1 MNWFE
6 AGKGCGFGLIT
17 STLSQRRFYIFFTK
31 RKSNRMTM
39 IDHNATTLGSGN
51 RLRDTVTSYF
61 TRYRLA
67 LYLFSGAG
75 IVVGVALNWNWNWLA
90 AAGLLP
96 VLAFL
101 PCMLMMF
108 MCLKHGAHSPNDPD
122 AGPTK
127 ILLSRSGKSL
137 DPQQ

>member
-1 MNWFE
+1 
-6 AGKGCGFGLIT
+6 
-17 STLSQRRFYIFFTK
+17 
-31 RKSNRMTM
+31 MTT

-67 LYLFSGAG
+67 LCLFAGAG
-75 IVVGVALNWNWNWLA
+75 IVVGVALNWNWLA

-108 MCLKHGAHSPNDPD
+108 MCLKHGTQLPNDP
-122 AGPTK
+122 GTEPTK
-127 ILLSRSGKSL
+127 ILPSRSGEPV

>member
-1 MNWFE
+1 MTLTDRN
-6 AGKGCGFGLIT
+6 AT
-17 STLSQRRFYIFFTK
+17 SHQVG
-31 RKSNRMTM
+31 NRM
-39 IDHNATTLGSGN
+39 
-51 RLRDTVTSYF
+51 RDTVTSYL

-75 IVVGVALNWNWNWLA
+75 VVAGVALNWNWLA

-108 MCLKHGAHSPNDPD
+108 MCMKHGTQSPNDP
-122 AGPTK
+122 GTKPTK
-127 ILLSRSGKSL
+127 ILLSRSGKPR

>member
-1 MNWFE
+1 MI
-6 AGKGCGFGLIT
+6 L
-17 STLSQRRFYIFFTK
+17 
-31 RKSNRMTM
+31 

-75 IVVGVALNWNWNWLA
+75 IVVGVALNWNWLA

-108 MCLKHGAHSPNDPD
+108 ICLKHGAHSPNDPD

-127 ILLSRSGKSL
+127 ILLSRSGKS
-137 DPQQ
+137 PQQ